1 MPSFTETAVL
11 IGASLLQT
19 FGLRVGTE
27 QPHYVVLERD
37 GPVEIR
43 RYDPRVAAQATVDG
57 DEVSARGRGFRMVAG
72 YIFGGNQGRTEIAMT
87 SPVAQGKGQEIAM
100 TSPVSQSPAGGGWT
114 VQFFMPAK
122 YRLADLP
129 VPNDPAVKLVELPAE
144 TYAVARFTGL
154 GSPSSVER
162 STAELT
168 AHLKARGRATRGE
181 PVVWYYD
188 PPWTVPFLRRNEVA
202 LRLAD

>member
-11 IGASLLQT
+11 IGASVLQT

-27 QPHYVVLERD
+27 QPHYVVLQRE

-43 RYDPRVAAQATVDG
+43 RYDSRIAAQATVEG
-57 DEVSARGRGFRMVAG
+57 DEVAARSRGFRMIAG

-87 SPVAQGKGQEIAM
+87 SPVAQGKGQEISM
-100 TSPVSQSPAGGGWT
+100 TSPVSQSATLGGWT
-114 VQFFMPAK
+114 VQFFMPGK

-129 VPNDPAVKLVELPAE
+129 VPNDPAVKLVELPPE
-144 TYAVARFTGL
+144 TYAVQRFTGL
-154 GSPSSVER
+154 GNPSTVARKS
-162 STAELT
+162 AELT
-168 AHLKARGRATRGE
+168 AHLKARGKSSQGE
-181 PVVWYYD
+181 PVVWFYD

-202 LRLAD
+202 LRVAD

>member
-27 QPHYVVLERD
+27 QPRYIVLERE

-43 RYDPRVAAQATVDG
+43 RYDSRIAAQVTVEG
-57 DEVSARGRGFRMVAG
+57 DEVAARGRGFRKVAG
-72 YIFGGNQGRTEIAMT
+72 YIFGDNMGRTEIAMT

-100 TSPVSQSPAGGGWT
+100 TSPVSQSPGDGGWT
-114 VQFFMPAK
+114 VQFFMPGK

-129 VPNDPAVKLVELPAE
+129 MPNDPSVKLVELAPE
-144 TYAVARFTGL
+144 TYAVKRFTGL
-154 GSPSSVER
+154 GSPTTVAR
-162 STAELT
+162 RNAELA
-168 AHLKARGRATRGE
+168 AHLKARGRVTQGG
-181 PVVWYYD
+181 PVVWFYD

-202 LRLAD
+202 LRLAE